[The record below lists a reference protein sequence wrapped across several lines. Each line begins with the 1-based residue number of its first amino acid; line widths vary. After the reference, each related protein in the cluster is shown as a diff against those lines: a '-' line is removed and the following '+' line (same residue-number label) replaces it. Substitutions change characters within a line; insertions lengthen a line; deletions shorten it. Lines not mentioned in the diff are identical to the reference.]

1 MFNAGTAGDRN
12 EYNVVALAIENMWK
26 NATPQQLA
34 ALKPDGERYVYG
46 RDYPKLYDA
55 DFRRVNDARTL
66 AGFDVTQDAF
76 TITKPDRPPSER
88 PSGVSSRRSSAS
100 GTR

>member
-26 NATPQQLA
+26 NVTPQQLA
-34 ALKPDGERYVYG
+34 ALKPEGERYVYG
-46 RDYPKLYDA
+46 REYPKLYGA
-55 DFRRVNDARTL
+55 DFKRVHDARTL
-66 AGFDVTQDAF
+66 AGFDVSQDNF
-76 TITKPDRPPSER
+76 TMSKQDSPPSNK

-100 GTR
+100 GRR